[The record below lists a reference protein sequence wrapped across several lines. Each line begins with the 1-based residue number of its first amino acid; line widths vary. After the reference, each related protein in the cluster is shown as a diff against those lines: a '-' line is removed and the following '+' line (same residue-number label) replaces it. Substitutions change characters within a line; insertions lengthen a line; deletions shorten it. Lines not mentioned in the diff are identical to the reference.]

1 MNPMEK
7 IKRNPINAIAKW
19 FREVRSELKKV
30 VWPSFEKTRQNT
42 IVVMV
47 YVVVVGAIIWILDFG
62 FVWLMAQIPKL

>member
-1 MNPMEK
+1 MEK